1 MAMNDDPGG
10 GGGGDWW
17 TQNAPPPAAAA
28 GGATAATEADAA
40 QAYRDLLG
48 REPEPGL
55 AAQWANGI
63 GAGGVE
69 AMRTAIAATP
79 EAQAYKNRTPTPTTP
94 PTGGGGATATYGP
107 SVAQSPVSAGGFGV
121 APSPYVAPVYE
132 TPTWQGGAPP
142 TAPTL
147 TKYTLPTQAELEA
160 SPGYQAR
167 FAQGVRAS
175 DMSAAGRGTVLNG
188 GQQKA
193 LARYGQDYAS
203 NEYSNLVGQGQSTVA
218 LNNASTQTEFGDA
231 FANYQAR
238 YGQFTDAAT
247 MGKNAFDTNTG
258 NAKNAYDTNAANK
271 RTADTDY
278 WTRLNDLFSTGAQL
292 SNNSYKAP

>member
-1 MAMNDDPGG
+1 MAPINGNDPAA
-10 GGGGDWW
+10 GGDWW
-17 TQNAPPPAAAA
+17 EQNAPPPT
-28 GGATAATEADAA
+28 ATATATPATESDAA

-63 GAGGVE
+63 GAGGVD

-79 EAQAYKNRTPTPTTP
+79 EAQAYKNRAPAASAPASASAP
-94 PTGGGGATATYGP
+94 TATYGP
-107 SVAQSPVSAGGFGV
+107 APSPVSNGDFGA
-121 APSPYVAPVYE
+121 APTPYVAPTYD
-132 TPTWQGGAPP
+132 TPTWNGGPPP

-147 TKYTLPTQAELEA
+147 TQYTLPTEAELEA

-167 FAQGVRAS
+167 LEAGQQVGER
-175 DMSAAGRGTVLNG
+175 SAAAHGSILNG
-188 GQQKA
+188 GTQQA

-218 LNNASTQTEFGDA
+218 LNNASTQTQFGDA

-238 YGQFTDAAT
+238 YGQFTDAAA
-247 MGKNAFDTNTG
+247 MGKNTFDTNAG
-258 NAKNAYDTNAANK
+258 NQYQAYQTNVTNK
-271 RTADTDY
+271 RNADTDY
-278 WTRLNDLFSTGAQL
+278 WTRLNDLFSTGA
-292 SNNSYKAP
+292 NVAAGSYKAP